1 MKYLETEIETLKSIW
16 KMGKA
21 DLVCLAEIEAGL
33 SRAEAEKGTVTQ
45 LRLMIR
51 EIREQRE
58 TQQRAQ
64 KQLQLPK
71 GSPGMIRVDLPNTCE
86 QRGTTTRKRTWRRL
100 GERGLASVSDLG
112 RLERAED
119 LSVEPLR

>member
-58 TQQRAQ
+58 TQERAQ
-64 KQLQLPK
+64 KERRLPK
-71 GSPGMIRVDLPNTCE
+71 GLPGMTHADLLNTCE
-86 QRGTTTRKRTWRRL
+86 QRGITRHAT
-100 GERGLASVSDLG
+100 
-112 RLERAED
+112 
-119 LSVEPLR
+119 